1 LTGPVSIDAINQ
13 DGNEP
18 PHIRPSHEE
27 LTNKIIAA
35 RRILLEKGFY
45 PAEPTN
51 LAVDFRALDLYR
63 PRSRWKHCTLHWT
76 KLRRGINYRG
86 ARPPDKSYEPAVWG
100 EDLFPFSWAS
110 KYFGRDMY
118 VKFCLDKIDEGD
130 FVLYIF
136 SLHEDRPGKG
146 RRK

>member
-1 LTGPVSIDAINQ
+1 MQ
-13 DGNEP
+13 
-18 PHIRPSHEE
+18 
-27 LTNKIIAA
+27 
-35 RRILLEKGFY
+35 KGFY

-51 LAVDFRALDLYR
+51 LAVDFRALDLY
-63 PRSRWKHCTLHWT
+63 STEEQMEALHAALDEI
-76 KLRRGINYRG
+76 KAGNYRG